1 MEEQKEKL
9 SAIAQAKPYK
19 IIISKPA
26 GGEIPYR
33 RIVIERKESYYP
45 GGSLY
50 GKTGISREHTARE
63 VGGISGENG
72 RGAVSAGQ
80 CLG

>member
-19 IIISKPA
+19 IIIRKPA

-33 RIVIERKESYYP
+33 RIVIERKESYYQAAA
-45 GGSLY
+45 Y
-50 GKTGISREHTARE
+50 TEK
-63 VGGISGENG
+63 
-72 RGAVSAGQ
+72 
-80 CLG
+80 

>member
-33 RIVIERKESYYP
+33 RIVIERELQLSP
-45 GGSLY
+45 IRL
-50 GKTGISREHTARE
+50 
-63 VGGISGENG
+63 VG
-72 RGAVSAGQ
+72 
-80 CLG
+80 